1 MGCSLSKNV
10 NPNVLLK
17 NLSADHEE
25 PLSMT
30 TTIPQ
35 TTRFLESCLIIWL
48 YDETSNKFENEI
60 KHLRKLVYGFK
71 TFNNIDVCITFINNV
86 QDEKIFLIL
95 SGRYRTFECF
105 HHLPHLEKLY
115 IFNSF
120 QELNDAKHETLKY
133 NIIQNINSLYKQLE
147 EDIQLCEMDFMSI
160 TVVSVLSQ
168 DISFSS
174 KLTKQQASFLFGQ
187 MIKEI
192 TSRLKF
198 ESSSKDVL
206 IDFCRVH
213 YANNDEQLRIIDEF
227 AKNYRPN
234 KALWWLT
241 NRCFISKILNRVQR
255 TREIDIIYK
264 FGFLIKQA
272 NIQLS
277 RLYEENASLMKTIS
291 VVYRGKTMPH
301 AEFNTTVKNNCAGFL
316 SFTNFLIATSNKKVA
331 IDFVDRRLA
340 MHPDMAGIIFEI
352 DINQTLFNEK
362 NPFALLKDAD
372 MNKDEICFYMSTVF
386 RIESV
391 EQTTHGVMVIW
402 LVKLK
407 LINDNDQQL
416 LSILAPTRNPDIH
429 TNQGYFLGKLL
440 IDMEQY
446 RRAEQVL
453 FGLLEDPNFRSQPRR
468 LVRLH
473 NGLGDIYTCKNE
485 YIKALDHYQQ
495 ALQMSFTY
503 LPSDHPDLAPKYK
516 AIGDTHL
523 NQKDYIHAL
532 ENYEKAIEL
541 LKKDTSQVNFEIIAD
556 LHICVNKTKRLIKS
570 NE

>member
-1 MGCSLSKNV
+1 
-10 NPNVLLK
+10 
-17 NLSADHEE
+17 
-25 PLSMT
+25 
-30 TTIPQ
+30 
-35 TTRFLESCLIIWL
+35 
-48 YDETSNKFENEI
+48 
-60 KHLRKLVYGFK
+60 
-71 TFNNIDVCITFINNV
+71 
-86 QDEKIFLIL
+86 
-95 SGRYRTFECF
+95 
-105 HHLPHLEKLY
+105 
-115 IFNSF
+115 
-120 QELNDAKHETLKY
+120 
-133 NIIQNINSLYKQLE
+133 
-147 EDIQLCEMDFMSI
+147 
-160 TVVSVLSQ
+160 
-168 DISFSS
+168 
-174 KLTKQQASFLFGQ
+174 
-187 MIKEI
+187 
-192 TSRLKF
+192 
-198 ESSSKDVL
+198 
-206 IDFCRVH
+206 
-213 YANNDEQLRIIDEF
+213 
-227 AKNYRPN
+227 
-234 KALWWLT
+234 
-241 NRCFISKILNRVQR
+241 
-255 TREIDIIYK
+255 
-264 FGFLIKQA
+264 
-272 NIQLS
+272 
-277 RLYEENASLMKTIS
+277 
-291 VVYRGKTMPH
+291 
-301 AEFNTTVKNNCAGFL
+301 
-316 SFTNFLIATSNKKVA
+316 
-331 IDFVDRRLA
+331 
-340 MHPDMAGIIFEI
+340 
-352 DINQTLFNEK
+352 
-362 NPFALLKDAD
+362 
-372 MNKDEICFYMSTVF
+372 MSTVF

-556 LHICVNKTKRLIKS
+556 LHICVN
-570 NE
+570 